1 MRKFTW
7 GEQDFSS
14 LQKGHK
20 IIFYRVWRAM
30 LVFTGQGFIG
40 ITHGINKD
48 VDWVSFALRTLR
60 IQYHFRIR
68 AIKTG
73 LGAKVPSMC

>member
-1 MRKFTW
+1 MVNRTFHHCRKATKL
-7 GEQDFSS
+7 FSIGFGAS
-14 LQKGHK
+14 
-20 IIFYRVWRAM
+20 R
-30 LVFTGQGFIG
+30 LVFMGQGFIG

-73 LGAKVPSMC
+73 LGAKVLSMC